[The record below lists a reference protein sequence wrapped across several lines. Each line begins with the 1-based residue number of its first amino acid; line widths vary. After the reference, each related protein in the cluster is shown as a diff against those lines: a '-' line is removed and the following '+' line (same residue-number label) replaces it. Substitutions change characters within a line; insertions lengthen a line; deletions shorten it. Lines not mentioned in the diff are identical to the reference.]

1 MAPKAE
7 KTGGR
12 SETEREEKRTLINN
26 FWTAEGHVLR
36 NLEKIRKLSLK
47 GNVAQPFTPNEEFLS
62 TLTPSIRKLLMEGW
76 VDRVPPPE
84 WGQCGLC
91 AVKGDMVDMF
101 FCWKCGT
108 AVHPN
113 CIDPSADPVND
124 ARLTKWECHTCVRRA
139 EEKKGASSSARK
151 P

>member
-1 MAPKAE
+1 MAPKVE

-12 SETEREEKRTLINN
+12 SEKEREEKRTLINN
-26 FWTAEGHVLR
+26 FWTAEGHALR
-36 NLEKIRKLSLK
+36 NLEKIKKLS
-47 GNVAQPFTPNEEFLS
+47 GNVAQSNEEFLS
-62 TLTPSIRKLLMEGW
+62 TLTPSMQKFLMDRW
-76 VDRVPPPE
+76 VDRVPPPG

-113 CIDPSADPVND
+113 CIDTYADPVND

-139 EEKKGASSSARK
+139 EKKKGASSSARK